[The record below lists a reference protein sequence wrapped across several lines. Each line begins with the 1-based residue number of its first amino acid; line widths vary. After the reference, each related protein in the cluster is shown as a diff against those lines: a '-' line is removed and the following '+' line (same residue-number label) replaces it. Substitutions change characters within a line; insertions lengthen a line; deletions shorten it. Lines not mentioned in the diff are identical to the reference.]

1 MACESAN
8 MSNNMTKK
16 ILLIEDDEFLRK
28 MYATKL
34 ENSGFDVIIAS
45 NGEEAIGILPKDKP
59 DIILTDILMPKKDG
73 FEFLREMRSLP
84 EYKSIPVI
92 VLTNLSEDQ
101 DLKRAKELGASEY
114 IVKAH
119 FLPSEVVEVIKKYI
133 CQK

>member
-1 MACESAN
+1 MQE
-8 MSNNMTKK
+8 KKYK
-16 ILLIEDDEFLRK
+16 ILLVEDDEYLQK

-34 ENSGFDVIIAS
+34 ENSGFSVIAAS
-45 NGEEAIGILPKDKP
+45 NGQEGLDILQKDKP
-59 DIILTDILMPKKDG
+59 DIVLTDILMPQKDG

-92 VLTNLSEDQ
+92 VLTNLSENQ
-101 DLKRAKELGASEY
+101 DLKRAKGLGANEY

-133 CQK
+133 S